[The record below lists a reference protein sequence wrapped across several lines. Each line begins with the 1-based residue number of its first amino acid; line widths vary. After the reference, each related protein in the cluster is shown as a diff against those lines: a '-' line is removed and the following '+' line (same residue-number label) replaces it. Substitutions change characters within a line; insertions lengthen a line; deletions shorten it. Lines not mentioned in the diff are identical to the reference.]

1 MGEDSLRRQD
11 DVFDVLAVRKLT
23 VTFAASSQTLER
35 FRNGEAAAKA
45 FLAVVGAQIRNDA
58 SRIYFR
64 ERRPVGSPHR
74 SVVPRRAPLGP
85 IRIPPLPHRAIELR
99 RRRFDDF
106 EI

>member
-35 FRNGEAAAKA
+35 FRIGEAASKA

-64 ERRPVGSPHR
+64 ERRPVGYPHR

-85 IRIPPLPHRAIELR
+85 IRIPPLPPPALTTPPA
-99 RRRFDDF
+99 RFVR
-106 EI
+106 